1 MIKTKEYIKNNLRQN
16 MINMSYQYKVWSGDN
31 PYSEKCGLE
40 IIHEKVGIDIETFFS
55 NKHIPAGG

>member
-1 MIKTKEYIKNNLRQN
+1 

-40 IIHEKVGIDIETFFS
+40 IIHEKVGIDMETFFS